1 MEINEIKSMF
11 FEVFGDNGKE
21 LRVFTSPGRVN
32 LIGEHV
38 DYCGGPVMPA
48 ALTMKTTIVA
58 RKRDDDILRLKATDL
73 DIVVETKISEAETL
87 KGKLKWGDYQ
97 LGVALELIKA
107 GYDVGGCDMLF
118 DDTVPHGGGLSS
130 SAAIE
135 VSTALCLATFA
146 NEAKGETKEIDMIE
160 MALISQK
167 AEHNFIGVKC
177 GIMDQFAS
185 AMGKANHAVYLECAT
200 LNYEHIPLNLNGA
213 KIVLTN
219 TNVKH
224 SLGDSKYNERRGEC
238 EEGLKALQTVIP
250 GIKQLA
256 DVTPEQFEEH
266 KDVIQNEVVR
276 RRIKHV
282 VSECARVKKS
292 VIAMKANNIEEFGQ
306 LMNGSHNSLQYDYEV
321 TCPELDFVAA
331 EGRKVPGVLGIRMT
345 GAGFGG
351 CTVAIIK
358 DENVDEFIEKIGKA
372 YADKF
377 GHEASFYVT
386 EVGDGGREEKLV

>member
-1 MEINEIKSMF
+1 MEINEMKKIF
-11 FEVFGDNGKE
+11 IETFGDNGKE
-21 LRVFTSPGRVN
+21 LRAFASPGRVN

-38 DYCGGPVMPA
+38 DYCGGPVLPA
-48 ALTMKTTIVA
+48 ALTMQTTLIA

-73 DIVVETKISEAETL
+73 DIVIETKISEAENL
-87 KGKLKWGDYQ
+87 KGKIKWGDYQ
-97 LGVALELIKA
+97 LGVALELVKA
-107 GYDVGGCDMLF
+107 GYEVCGCDMLF

-135 VSTALCLATFA
+135 VSTALCLATLA
-146 NEAKGETKEIDMIE
+146 NEAKGENKKIDMIE
-160 MALISQK
+160 MALLSQK
-167 AEHNFIGVKC
+167 AEHNFIEVKC

-185 AMGKANHAVYLECAT
+185 AMGKANHAVYLNCAT
-200 LNYEHIPLNLNGA
+200 LEYEHIPLNLNDA

-250 GIKQLA
+250 EIKQLVE
-256 DVTPEQFEEH
+256 VTPEQFEKH
-266 KDVIQNEVVR
+266 KDVIKNDVVK

-282 VSECARVKKS
+282 VTECARVRKS
-292 VIAMKANNIEEFGQ
+292 VEAMKSNDIEEFGR
-306 LMNGSHNSLQYDYEV
+306 LMNGSHDSLQYDYEV
-321 TCPELDFVAA
+321 TCPELDFVVE
-331 EGRKVPGVLGIRMT
+331 EGRKINGVLGIRMT

-358 DENVDEFIEKIGKA
+358 NNAIDEYIEKIGKA
-372 YADKF
+372 YAEKY

-386 EVGDGGREEKLV
+386 EVGNGGCEIK

>member
-1 MEINEIKSMF
+1 MEIKEMKKMF
-11 FEVFGDNGKE
+11 VETFGDGGE
-21 LRVFTSPGRVN
+21 LRVFVSPGRVN

-48 ALTMKTTIVA
+48 ALTMKTTIIA
-58 RKRDDDILRLKATDL
+58 RKRNDDIIRLKATDL
-73 DIVVETKISEAETL
+73 DILVETKIADAENL

-107 GYDVGGCDMLF
+107 GYDVKGCDMLF

-135 VSTALCLATFA
+135 VSTALALATFA
-146 NEAKGETKEIDMIE
+146 NEEKGIKKEIDMIE

-185 AMGKANHAVYLECAT
+185 AMGKANHAVYLNCST
-200 LNYEHIPLNLNGA
+200 LDYEHIPLNIKGC
-213 KIVLTN
+213 KIVLIN

-224 SLGDSKYNERRGEC
+224 SLGSSKYNERREEC
-238 EEGLKALQTVIP
+238 EKGLLALKTVIP
-250 GIKQLA
+250 EINELA
-256 DVTPEQFEEH
+256 DVSEEQFEKH
-266 KDVIQNEVVR
+266 QNVIEDEVVR

-282 VSECARVKKS
+282 VTECARVKKS
-292 VIAMKANNIEEFGQ
+292 VEAMKADNIEEFGK
-306 LMNGSHNSLQYDYEV
+306 LMCASHDSLQNDYEV
-321 TCPELDFVAA
+321 TCPELDFVSG
-331 EGRKVPGVLGIRMT
+331 EGRKVPGVVGIRMT

-351 CTVAIIK
+351 CCVSIIK
-358 DENVDEFIEKIGKA
+358 DEAVDNFIESIGKA
-372 YADKF
+372 YVEKF
-377 GHEASFYVT
+377 GHEASFYIT
-386 EVGDGGREEKLV
+386 EVGDGGREIE